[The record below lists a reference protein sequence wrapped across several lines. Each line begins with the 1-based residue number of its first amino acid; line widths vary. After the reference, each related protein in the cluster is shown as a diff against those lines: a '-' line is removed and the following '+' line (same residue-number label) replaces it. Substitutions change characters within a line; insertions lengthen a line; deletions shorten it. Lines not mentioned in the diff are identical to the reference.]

1 MPLHQYFDIVFR
13 AAASTLHALKND
25 EEQLRG
31 SDPPGTTAYVKNLQA
46 TRLQKPIFA
55 VGMFSI
61 LEAVLQDRLRC
72 ADGFKEARRCLDV
85 RGETALAERFSQ
97 FYAAINVL
105 KHGKGDSYN
114 RLLKAASL
122 PFQIERP
129 GAPLFAEGDLTDLS
143 MLVDVDDQF
152 ILDCAQL
159 IRDVSAVV
167 QAVHPDAFL

>member
-1 MPLHQYFDIVFR
+1 V
-13 AAASTLHALKND
+13 LHALKND
-25 EEQLRG
+25 EKQLPKF
-31 SDPPGTTAYVKNLQA
+31 DPPGTTHYVKNLQA

-61 LEAVLQDRLRC
+61 FEAILQDSLRC
-72 ADGFKEARRCLDV
+72 ADGFREARRCLEV

-97 FYAAINVL
+97 FYSAVNVL

-114 RLLKAASL
+114 RLLQAATL
-122 PFQIERP
+122 PFRIERP

-159 IRDVSAVV
+159 ISDVSAVV
-167 QAVHPDAFL
+167 RAVHPGTGL

>member
-1 MPLHQYFDIVFR
+1 LHQYFDLIYR

-25 EEQLRG
+25 EDQLRG
-31 SDPPGTTAYVKNLQA
+31 SEPPGNTRYVKNLQA

-61 LEAVLQDRLRC
+61 FEAILQDRLKC
-72 ADGFKEARRCLDV
+72 ANGFEEARRCLSV
-85 RGETALAERFSQ
+85 RGEAALAERFFQ
-97 FYAAINVL
+97 FYAAINAL

-114 RLLKAASL
+114 RLLKATRL
-122 PFQIERP
+122 PFRIERP
-129 GAPLFAEGDLTDLS
+129 GAPFFAEGDLTDLS

-159 IRDVSAVV
+159 IREVSAVIR
-167 QAVHPDAFL
+167 AVHPEAYL